1 MENGDR
7 PLITVIIPAYNEAG
21 LIENTL
27 AKVATYLTEGE
38 DRWEWELLVVDDGST
53 DGTGDL
59 ADAFA
64 ADDLRVRVLHHR
76 VNFNLGQALRYAF
89 GESRGDYVVTLD
101 ADLSYS
107 PGHIGRIV
115 KELDKTRAKVV
126 LASPYARGGSV
137 LGVPGSRLAASK
149 AANRFLSVTAKGDLS
164 TVTGM
169 TRGYDGVFIRSLN
182 LKAMD
187 VEINSEIIYKAQVL
201 RARIVEIPATLH
213 WDPDRDSSFAFSRS
227 VAAYA
232 FSGFLFR
239 PFAFFIIPGLVALA
253 GALVLWL
260 WLVLA
265 SGDDTYRAV
274 LAATATV
281 VGVQLVAL
289 GLLSVQSK
297 RYFEEMF
304 HLGTTIH
311 RANLGEITEPR

>member
-1 MENGDR
+1 
-7 PLITVIIPAYNEAG
+7 
-21 LIENTL
+21 
-27 AKVATYLTEGE
+27 
-38 DRWEWELLVVDDGST
+38 
-53 DGTGDL
+53 
-59 ADAFA
+59 
-64 ADDLRVRVLHHR
+64 
-76 VNFNLGQALRYAF
+76 
-89 GESRGDYVVTLD
+89 
-101 ADLSYS
+101 
-107 PGHIGRIV
+107 
-115 KELDKTRAKVV
+115 
-126 LASPYARGGSV
+126 
-137 LGVPGSRLAASK
+137 
-149 AANRFLSVTAKGDLS
+149 
-164 TVTGM
+164 
-169 TRGYDGVFIRSLN
+169 
-182 LKAMD
+182 
-187 VEINSEIIYKAQVL
+187 VL